1 MSASYYSQ
9 RMAILLIE
17 ETLWAK
23 KQLETNFDSSD
34 EAELVN
40 ITLSA
45 TYLYRFIKFVISAS
59 LLNDPKTTL
68 SGLIMS
74 AMAVPS
80 AKNYGL
86 LVIT

>member
-1 MSASYYSQ
+1 M
-9 RMAILLIE
+9 LLIE

-23 KQLETNFDSSD
+23 KQLETSFDNSD
-34 EAELVN
+34 EAEFVN

-45 TYLYRFIKFVISAS
+45 TYLYRLIKFEMSAS

-68 SGLIMS
+68 SGFMMS